1 MKKIKILGAGPS
13 GLSSAI
19 TLAKAGYYVEV
30 FERNDDVGKR
40 FRGDIQGLENWTEKI
55 DVVEDL
61 QQRGIEINFDC
72 DPVSQFVFS
81 NGTKKQDMAFDKS
94 VFYLVKRGSFAG
106 SLDFGLKEQAI
117 KLGVKIHFSSTIPKE
132 GADII
137 ATGHINDKIAGI
149 VKGIIFKTTMPDTAI
164 CILNDKA
171 GYKGYAYLL
180 VTRGYGCMCSV
191 VINKL
196 DKIND
201 CFEETKRMFSQMTD
215 LKMENPVKVGGTG
228 CYTVSNIF
236 KENNSLV
243 VGESAGI
250 QDFFAGFGI
259 RSSIVSGNLAA
270 VSIIQNKDYEKMAKA
285 SLQNKQRA
293 SLVIRFLW
301 ERAGYNNYSLILSKA
316 KGKKDIFG
324 FLYSYSNF
332 NLVEKIIYPLVYI
345 HMKLKSRI

>member
-1 MKKIKILGAGPS
+1 
-13 GLSSAI
+13 
-19 TLAKAGYYVEV
+19 
-30 FERNDDVGKR
+30 
-40 FRGDIQGLENWTEKI
+40 
-55 DVVEDL
+55 
-61 QQRGIEINFDC
+61 
-72 DPVSQFVFS
+72 
-81 NGTKKQDMAFDKS
+81 
-94 VFYLVKRGSFAG
+94 
-106 SLDFGLKEQAI
+106 
-117 KLGVKIHFSSTIPKE
+117 
-132 GADII
+132 
-137 ATGHINDKIAGI
+137 
-149 VKGIIFKTTMPDTAI
+149 
-164 CILNDKA
+164 
-171 GYKGYAYLL
+171 
-180 VTRGYGCMCSV
+180 MCSV

-243 VGESAGI
+243 VGESSGI
-250 QDFFAGFGI
+250 QDFFVGFGI

-316 KGKKDIFG
+316 KGLKDIFG